1 MKRITKV
8 LVLILSI
15 LLVTGCTQTLVNKD
29 NQRVTNENT
38 GQNLTANILCLPKD
52 ETLLNKYNENKETIA
67 SNSKYKTNLDN
78 LVPCDEMGAWKNPYD
93 GIWVQLFV
101 QPLSWLIIKTGKLVG
116 NIGVSVMIIGI
127 LIRLVLLPF
136 TIKSTKQQEIMKKVQ
151 PELDRLEKKY
161 AGKDDQDSMMKKS
174 QETMMIYKKY
184 NMNPLSSCLVMLIQL
199 PIFFA
204 FLEAINRT
212 PAIFE
217 NSLWQFQLGTTPL
230 YGITHGNYWYILLL
244 VLIILFTIL
253 TFMQSMGSMNGN
265 SESQKQSKMMMY
277 MMIVFIGIASF
288 QLPSAIALYWVVTNA
303 FSIVQTLIIKKVG
316 K

>member
-1 MKRITKV
+1 MKRISKLFIV
-8 LVLILSI
+8 ILSI
-15 LLVTGCTQTLVNKD
+15 FLLTGCTQTLVDSNK
-29 NQRVTNENT
+29 QRITNEDT
-38 GQNLTANILCLPKD
+38 GQALTANILCLPKD
-52 ETLLNKYNENKETIA
+52 EKLLNKYYEYKDIINENNKV
-67 SNSKYKTNLDN
+67 NLDELQTCEN
-78 LVPCDEMGAWKNPYD
+78 MGAWKQKYD

-101 QPLSWLIIKTGKLVG
+101 QPLSWLIINVGKIVG
-116 NIGVSVMIIGI
+116 NIGISVMLIGV
-127 LIRLVLLPF
+127 LIRVILLPF

-151 PELDRLEKKY
+151 PELERLEKKY
-161 AGKDDQDSMMKKS
+161 AGKDDQESMMKKS
-174 QETMMIYKKY
+174 QETMMIYQKY
-184 NMNPLSSCLVMLIQL
+184 HMNPLSSCLVMLIQL

-230 YGITHGNYWYILLL
+230 YGITHGNYWYIILL
-244 VLIILFTIL
+244 VLIIAFTLL
-253 TFMQSMGSMNGN
+253 TFMQSMNNTSGN
-265 SESQKQSKMMMY
+265 TEQAKQSKMMMY